1 MNARRL
7 DKERAFNFST
17 KQRVTKLNSGSRIKS
32 LVLCYRARIHV
43 ERIMSMRCICT
54 WKAPEEAGGA
64 RRSKARLVLRGYTQ
78 ILKVRP
84 EAPTISRL
92 GCQTLHLACSSH
104 HWNLFKGDVKPAF
117 LQGGKELESSR
128 NISCDP
134 LPEVRKKLN
143 ISDAQILKVE
153 GGCYGLRTAPPLRSH
168 FFFHFSFCFFLF
180 CWEGVEFGR
189 GVTPPSSPP
198 PKPKLVGILLRS
210 SVKFGN
216 D

>member
-1 MNARRL
+1 MDLESSRWFFVIEHEFPWNVSCPCAASVRGKLRKNLVVL
-7 DKERAFNFST
+7 DDPKHDWFY
-17 KQRVTKLNSGSRIKS
+17 V
-32 LVLCYRARIHV
+32 V
-43 ERIMSMRCICT
+43 
-54 WKAPEEAGGA
+54 
-64 RRSKARLVLRGYTQ
+64 TQ

-168 FFFHFSFCFFLF
+168 FFHFSFCFFLF
-180 CWEGVEFGR
+180 CWERVEFGR